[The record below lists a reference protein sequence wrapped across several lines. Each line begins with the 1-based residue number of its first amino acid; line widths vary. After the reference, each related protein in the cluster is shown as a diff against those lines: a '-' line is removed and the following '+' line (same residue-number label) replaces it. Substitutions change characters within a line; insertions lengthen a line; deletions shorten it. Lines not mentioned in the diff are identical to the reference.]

1 MDKIY
6 TVDYIISK
14 DKTKISYRVL
24 GNSNI
29 GIILVHGGIMS
40 SENFMELGKILS
52 NKYTVYIVERR
63 GRKLSQEYDNQNLE
77 LEVEDIQAII
87 NKTNAE
93 YIFGLSSGA
102 IISLQTAITEKL
114 KKIAIYVPAISDNWS
129 INEKW
134 YVNYE
139 NAIKQNNYG
148 KAFLYVMNGLGEK
161 SFITILPKIITI
173 PLLNFMINKQ
183 ETKEDETSLKDL
195 IRLFVNDFRIVIDSK
210 GMMKKCKSLNNRD
223 VLLMTGEK
231 TQKIIK
237 EPMKKLKETLP
248 NAEYIE
254 LKGCRHNSADN
265 TENPFIIAKILENFF
280 SR

>member
-1 MDKIY
+1 
-6 TVDYIISK
+6 
-14 DKTKISYRVL
+14 
-24 GNSNI
+24 
-29 GIILVHGGIMS
+29 
-40 SENFMELGKILS
+40 
-52 NKYTVYIVERR
+52 
-63 GRKLSQEYDNQNLE
+63 
-77 LEVEDIQAII
+77 
-87 NKTNAE
+87 
-93 YIFGLSSGA
+93 
-102 IISLQTAITEKL
+102 
-114 KKIAIYVPAISDNWS
+114 
-129 INEKW
+129 
-134 YVNYE
+134 
-139 NAIKQNNYG
+139 
-148 KAFLYVMNGLGEK
+148 MNGLGEK

-210 GMMKKCKSLNNRD
+210 GMMKKCKSLSNRD

-265 TENPFIIAKILENFF
+265 TENPFIIAKTLENFF
-280 SR
+280 SI